1 MNDLVFNPLTI
12 IVLVILILSTLI
24 GMKKGL
30 IRTILSLFSIVISL
44 VLAWIIY
51 PHVSGVLGEFRDLHQ
66 AIYEPV
72 SEFFSEQIP
81 ELIDGVLES
90 TGTEEQTSLINR
102 LPLPQPIK
110 DTLTLNN
117 TAAAYEALGAKNF
130 VEYLSVTVT
139 KLIIQAISLLLTL
152 LISIIGLHLLMMV
165 TDLVAK
171 LPVINSLNNL
181 GGAIAGLATGYL
193 IMQML
198 FLAITTFS
206 GTDWGIKLMQ
216 QINESQILTF
226 LYNSSTMIKMVFTE
240 LTSHLQELVE
250 GLEG

>member
-1 MNDLVFNPLTI
+1 MNDLVFNTLTV
-12 IVLVILILSTLI
+12 IVLAILILSTLI

-30 IRTILSLFSIVISL
+30 IRTVLSLFSIVISL

-51 PHVSGVLGEFRDLHQ
+51 PHVSGILGEFRDLHE

-72 SEFFSEQIP
+72 NEFFKEQIP
-81 ELIDGVLES
+81 ELINGVMES
-90 TGTEEQTSLINR
+90 AGSEEQTSLIDQ
-102 LPLPQPIK
+102 LPLPQLIK

-117 TAAAYEALGAKNF
+117 TAAAYEALGVENF
-130 VEYLSVTVT
+130 IEYLSVTVT

-171 LPVINSLNNL
+171 LPVINSLNSL

-193 IMQML
+193 IMQIL

-206 GTDWGIKLMQ
+206 GTEWGMKLMQ

-226 LYNSSTMIKMVFTE
+226 LYNSSTMIKMVFTQ
-240 LTSHLQELVE
+240 LTSHLQELAE

>member
-1 MNDLVFNPLTI
+1 MNNLVFNSLTI
-12 IVLVILILSTLI
+12 IVLAILILSTLI
-24 GMKKGL
+24 GMQKGL

-44 VLAWIIY
+44 ILAWIIY

-66 AIYEPV
+66 FVYEPV
-72 SEFFSEQIP
+72 NEFFAEQIP
-81 ELIDGVLES
+81 ELINGVMES
-90 TGTEEQTSLINR
+90 PGSEEQTSLIDQ
-102 LPLPQPIK
+102 LPLPQLIK
-110 DTLTLNN
+110 DTLALNN
-117 TAAAYEALGAKNF
+117 TTAAYEALGVKNF

-152 LISIIGLHLLMMV
+152 LISIIGLHLLMIV

-171 LPVINSLNNL
+171 LPVINSLNRL

-193 IMQML
+193 IMQIV

-206 GTDWGIKLMQ
+206 GTQWGIKLMQ

-226 LYNSSTMIKMVFTE
+226 LYNSSAMIKMIFTE
-240 LTSHLQELVE
+240 LTSHLQALVN

>member
-12 IVLVILILSTLI
+12 IVLAILILSTLI

-152 LISIIGLHLLMMV
+152 ILSIIGLHLLMMV

-171 LPVINSLNNL
+171 LPVINSLNRL
-181 GGAIAGLATGYL
+181 GGALAGLATGYL
-193 IMQML
+193 IMQIL

-206 GTDWGIKLMQ
+206 GTDWGLKLMQ
-216 QINESQILTF
+216 QINESPILTF
-226 LYNSSTMIKMVFTE
+226 LYNSSAMIKMVFTE